1 MYVCMYLCMYIH
13 TYILRGQVCGQAG
26 VNLLYSTLMY
36 LYDVKGGVGKF
47 VGKLEKLAGLFSA
60 IIHDF
65 EHRGFNNDFLIKT
78 VDEWAIDSNDK
89 SPNETHHLR

>member
-1 MYVCMYLCMYIH
+1 MYLYVGKA
-13 TYILRGQVCGQAG
+13 LRGQVCGQAG
-26 VNLLYSTLMY
+26 LNLLHSTLIY

-89 SPNETHHLR
+89 SPNETHHLRYGLIH